1 MFMQHRLITGPD
13 SDPGPEKKR
22 VPLKTDQFK
31 RPDFKA
37 YKFCR
42 LSHDI
47 KKNNVEV
54 IHFHKK

>member
-47 KKNNVEV
+47 RKTMLK
-54 IHFHKK
+54 